1 VQSKILNNPKIPTGV
16 ELTRTVPRCPT
27 QTFADRLRAYRRER
41 GWRQVDLADALGVHK
56 DTVRNWEAGRVE
68 PRLEILR
75 VEGAGIIRGLCESR
89 VGAAR
94 DSGNDALG

>member
-1 VQSKILNNPKIPTGV
+1 M
-16 ELTRTVPRCPT
+16 EVPDPV
-27 QTFADRLRAYRRER
+27 TFGDRLRRYRLER